1 MIRRPLPC
9 SPRARRIFQGHGTV
23 CIRFWTDIHIF
34 YLRSDISQISR
45 WLYAKTIQYILGL
58 FIDLTGASWNIT
70 LGLGGSVFDICVS
83 NCRTNRIRIRILM
96 SHYKYFLILHS
107 HSSFQNSADLC
118 TLFICKQSFLFR
130 VYFSNTLYRRF
141 SFWAIVLI
149 VQICTLY

>member
-1 MIRRPLPC
+1 MGVPGILLVCLSVLLPGSC
-9 SPRARRIFQGHGTV
+9 WLMHQVQGQVTVTVLDVGQGDGICIRIFV
-23 CIRFWTDIHIF
+23 
-34 YLRSDISQISR
+34 
-45 WLYAKTIQYILGL
+45 
-58 FIDLTGASWNIT
+58 
-70 LGLGGSVFDICVS
+70 
-83 NCRTNRIRIRILM
+83 

-118 TLFICKQSFLFR
+118 TIFICNQSFLFR